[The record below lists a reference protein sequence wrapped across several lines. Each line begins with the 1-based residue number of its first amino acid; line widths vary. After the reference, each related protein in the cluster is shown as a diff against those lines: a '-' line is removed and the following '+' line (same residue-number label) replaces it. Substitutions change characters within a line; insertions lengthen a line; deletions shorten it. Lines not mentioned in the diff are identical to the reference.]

1 MLQILKTQ
9 EDKTLKEFS
18 INEFEHGSWFNLI
31 KPTADEIKQVA
42 NALNIDADFLRDS
55 LDSEERSRIE
65 LDDDKLLIITN
76 IPMMEDEN
84 SFDTLPLGVIM
95 TPDNIEHT
103 LNGLKNTVDW
113 NDKGNIDDST
123 FIAQKESE
131 IRFLASNDPYISS
144 QMILFNKLHGRMPEI
159 KLRPNGLGRFY
170 QRLYNRTYPS
180 GSTYEIV
187 WE

>member
-1 MLQILKTQ
+1 MLQIFKTQ

-84 SFDTLPLGVIM
+84 SFDTLPLGGKQ
-95 TPDNIEHT
+95 NH
-103 LNGLKNTVDW
+103 
-113 NDKGNIDDST
+113 
-123 FIAQKESE
+123 FI
-131 IRFLASNDPYISS
+131 L
-144 QMILFNKLHGRMPEI
+144 
-159 KLRPNGLGRFY
+159 
-170 QRLYNRTYPS
+170 
-180 GSTYEIV
+180 
-187 WE
+187 